1 MSLITDLVDKQ
12 FEIGGYKYDH
22 KTGTTD
28 PHWYSIFTKT
38 QDQKKA
44 FADWAIPYIQKKNRC
59 GKKQAQ
65 KFLNYFEF
73 QYGFRE
79 VG

>member
-1 MSLITDLVDKQ
+1 MSLTTDLIDKQ
-12 FEIGGYKYDH
+12 FEIGGYPYDH

-38 QDQKKA
+38 QDQKKT
-44 FADWAIPYIQKKNRC
+44 FSDWAIPYIQKKNRC

-65 KFLNYFEF
+65 KVLDFFELG
-73 QYGFRE
+73 YGFRE
-79 VG
+79 IP